1 VVTTASVFVKQASK
15 HEGDDAVASYNMDAL
30 EWLRKHLEADG
41 SDLLREMIKTFAETL
56 MGAEADSLCGAGY
69 GERSAERVT
78 KRNGYRSRGF
88 DTRAGTIEL
97 AIPKLRR
104 GSYFPEWLLQP
115 RRRAEQALTQVICQ
129 CYVEGVSTRRV
140 DDIVR
145 TLGIDGIS
153 KSQVSEMAKA
163 LDVTVEAFRT
173 RPLDVGPYTYV
184 WVDGL
189 TMKVRE
195 GGRIVNVVVVIAT
208 GVNANGNREVLG
220 LDVVTSEDG
229 AGWLAF
235 LRSLVARG
243 LSGVQL
249 VISDCHEGLRQA
261 IAAVLPGAGWQ
272 RCRTHFM
279 RNLLTKVPKASQS
292 MVATLVRTIFEQ
304 PDAEQVWAQHA
315 RVVDQLEGRFADA
328 AAMLVDA
335 AGDIL
340 AFAAFPVEHWSAIRS
355 NNPQE
360 RLNKELR
367 RRTDVIGI
375 FPNRAAIVRL
385 VGAVLAEQHDEW
397 AVARRYM
404 SADSLTRARIR
415 IVDGDIDQRP
425 KEVNTPELAPA
436 M

>member
-1 VVTTASVFVKQASK
+1 
-15 HEGDDAVASYNMDAL
+15 MDVL
-30 EWLRKHLEADG
+30 EWLRKHLEGDG
-41 SDLLREMIKTFAETL
+41 SDVLREMIKTFAEAL
-56 MGAEADSLCGAGY
+56 MSAEADGLCGAAY
-69 GERSAERVT
+69 GERSPDRVT
-78 KRNGYRSRGF
+78 KRNGYRSRDF

-104 GSYFPEWLLQP
+104 GSYFPEWLLEP

-129 CYVEGVSTRRV
+129 CYIEGVSTRRV
-140 DDIVR
+140 DDIVK

-153 KSQVSEMAKA
+153 KSQVSNLAQS
-163 LDVTVEAFRT
+163 LDAMVEAFRT
-173 RPLDVGPYTYV
+173 RPLDAGPYTYV

-195 GGRIVNVVVVIAT
+195 GGRIVNVVVVVAT

-261 IAAVLPGAGWQ
+261 IAAVIPGASWQ

-315 RVVDQLEGRFADA
+315 RVVEQLEGRFPDA
-328 AAMLVDA
+328 AGMLVDA
-335 AGDIL
+335 GGDIL
-340 AFAAFPVEHWSAIRS
+340 AFAGFPVEHWSAIRS

-367 RRTDVIGI
+367 RRTDVVGI
-375 FPNRAAIVRL
+375 FPNRAAIIRL

-404 SADSLTRARIR
+404 SADSLTRARLHL
-415 IVDGDIDQRP
+415 VADDTNAEP
-425 KEVNTPELAPA
+425 KEVNNPELPA
-436 M
+436 AV

>member
-1 VVTTASVFVKQASK
+1 VVPT
-15 HEGDDAVASYNMDAL
+15 NMDAL
-30 EWLRKHLEADG
+30 EWLRKHLESDG
-41 SDLLREMIKTFAETL
+41 GDVLREMIKTFAETL
-56 MGAEADSLCGAGY
+56 MSAEADGLCGAAY
-69 GERSAERVT
+69 GQRSPERVT
-78 KRNGYRSRGF
+78 KRNGYRTRDL

-104 GSYFPEWLLQP
+104 GSYFPEWLLEP

-140 DDIVR
+140 DDIVK

-153 KSQVSEMAKA
+153 KSQVSNLAQSLDEM
-163 LDVTVEAFRT
+163 VEAFRT
-173 RPLDVGPYTYV
+173 RPLDAGPYTYV

-195 GGRIVNVVVVIAT
+195 GGRIVNVVVVVAT
-208 GVNANGNREVLG
+208 GVNVNGNREVLG

-261 IAAVLPGAGWQ
+261 IAAVIPGASWQ

-304 PDAEQVWAQHA
+304 PDSEQVWAQHA
-315 RVVDQLEGRFADA
+315 RVVEQLDGRFPDA

-335 AGDIL
+335 GGDIL

-367 RRTDVIGI
+367 RRTDVVGI

-404 SADSLTRARIR
+404 SADSLTRARLRVVTTDEISSHE
-415 IVDGDIDQRP
+415 
-425 KEVNTPELAPA
+425 EVNTPELPA
-436 M
+436 AV